1 MATTLPQELTIA
13 QAADAV
19 GVSAHTIRYYERAG
33 LLAPID
39 RNGSGHRR
47 FTDEDIAWLVTCTR
61 LRATG
66 MPIRR
71 IREYAELVVAG
82 DGNEASRLAIL
93 EAHRREVIERMREIE
108 HNLEAIDRKIELY
121 RARACS

>member
-82 DGNEASRLAIL
+82 DGNEAKRLEIL
-93 EAHRREVIERMREIE
+93 EAHRREVIERMHEIE

>member
-1 MATTLPQELTIA
+1 MATTAYQELTIA

-19 GVSAHTIRYYERAG
+19 GVSPHTIRYYERAG
-33 LLAPID
+33 LLTPID

-47 FTDEDIAWLVTCTR
+47 FTEEDIAWLVTCTR

-82 DGNEASRLAIL
+82 DGNEATRLEIL
-93 EAHRREVIERMREIE
+93 EAHRREVVERMREIE

>member
-13 QAADAV
+13 QAAEAV

-33 LLAPID
+33 LLTPID

-82 DGNEASRLAIL
+82 DGNEAKRLEIL
-93 EAHRREVIERMREIE
+93 EAHRREVIERMRAIE
-108 HNLEAIDRKIELY
+108 HDLEAIDRKIELY

>member
-82 DGNEASRLAIL
+82 DGNEASRLEIL

>member
-1 MATTLPQELTIA
+1 MATTAPGELTIA
-13 QAADAV
+13 QAAGAV

-33 LLAPID
+33 LLTPID

-47 FTDEDIAWLVTCTR
+47 FTEDDIAWLVTCTR

-82 DGNEASRLAIL
+82 DGNEATRLEIL
-93 EAHRREVIERMREIE
+93 EAHRREVIGRMRQIE
-108 HNLEAIDRKIELY
+108 HDLEAIDRKIALY
-121 RARACS
+121 RARTCA

>member
-1 MATTLPQELTIA
+1 MATTAYAELTIA
-13 QAADAV
+13 EAADAV

-47 FTDEDIAWLVTCTR
+47 FTDQDIAWLVTCTR

-82 DGNEASRLAIL
+82 DGNEDRRLEIL
-93 EAHRREVIERMREIE
+93 EAHRREVIERMRETE
-108 HNLEAIDRKIELY
+108 HHLEAIDRKIELY

>member
-33 LLAPID
+33 LLTPID

-47 FTDEDIAWLVTCTR
+47 FTEDDIAWLVTCTR

-71 IREYAELVVAG
+71 IREYADLIVAG
-82 DGNEASRLAIL
+82 DGNEARRLEIL

-121 RARACS
+121 RARTCS